1 MNIKDCRIKAHEE
14 PFLLD
19 FIDDSLMN
27 HWVKLQKLFSTIM
40 KTVRKY
46 WILALDYLRD
56 IMDPWYSFN
65 SISAQAIK
73 WFIRI
78 DELFL
83 SLKNI
88 EQFMGY
94 MIPKNK

>member
-14 PFLLD
+14 PFLPD

-56 IMDPWYSFN
+56 IMDPEHSFN

-73 WFIRI
+73 MAYW
-78 DELFL
+78 
-83 SLKNI
+83 N
-88 EQFMGY
+88 
-94 MIPKNK
+94 

>member
-1 MNIKDCRIKAHEE
+1 MKSHFF
-14 PFLLD
+14 PD
-19 FIDDSLMN
+19 FIDDSIMKY
-27 HWVKLQKLFSTIM
+27 WVKLQILFSTIM
-40 KTVRKY
+40 KIVRKY
-46 WILALDYLRD
+46 WILAMDYLRD
-56 IMDPWYSFN
+56 IMDPWHSFN

-83 SLKNI
+83 PLKNV

-94 MIPKNK
+94 MISKNK

>member
-1 MNIKDCRIKAHEE
+1 MNIKDCIIKANEGS
-14 PFLLD
+14 FLTD
-19 FIDDSLMN
+19 FIDNSLMK
-27 HWVKLQKLFSTIM
+27 HWVKLQILFSTII
-40 KTVRKY
+40 KIVRKY
-46 WILALDYLRD
+46 WILALGYLRD
-56 IMDPWYSFN
+56 IMDPWHSFN

-83 SLKNI
+83 PLKNV

-94 MIPKNK
+94 MTSKTK